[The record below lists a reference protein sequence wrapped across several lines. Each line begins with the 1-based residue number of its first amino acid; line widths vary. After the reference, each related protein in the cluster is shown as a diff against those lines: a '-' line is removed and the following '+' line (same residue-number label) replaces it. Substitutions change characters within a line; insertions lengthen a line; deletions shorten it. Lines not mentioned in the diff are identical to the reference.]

1 MLAPPDIWTVCKHD
15 GVVAS
20 TVPGCAVV
28 LIAAVGAAVGGA
40 VEFTCPLSPQ
50 PMIVITKNALPMH
63 RVVRVTADMSI
74 AVFYRESKSPCYR
87 LAVMDEPDFLRA
99 VAERGIAYRATLRD
113 AMVTPTA
120 TPAEL
125 RASLGGPT
133 PQHAADPVV
142 VVNRMADAVEAGGLM
157 AMDSGRFFGFVIGG
171 ALPVALAADWLV
183 TAWDQN
189 TGLFAPSPAT
199 SVIEEIAGRWML
211 DLLGLPPE
219 SSFAFVTGGQM
230 ANTTA
235 LAAGRH
241 HVLAAVGWD
250 VEADGLVGSPS
261 IRLVVGEEVHVTVPR
276 AARLLGLGTKS
287 IERVAVD
294 ANGAMLA
301 ADLERV
307 LAGDPGRPTIVC
319 CQAGNVNTGAIDP
332 IGELA
337 AIAHAQGAWLHVDG
351 AIGLWAAACR
361 TTPRLVGIEQADSWS
376 TDAHKWLNVP
386 YDCGIVICRHHQS
399 HRAAMTVTAA
409 YLVQAAP
416 GTDRDPVDWNPEFS
430 RRARGVPVYAA
441 LASLGREGIEAIV
454 DRCCAHARRFAEVL
468 GAEPGVVVLNDVVL
482 NQVLVQFLDPSG
494 RDEDHDARTRAVI
507 AKVQQDGT
515 CWLGGSTWRNK
526 AVMRISVSNF
536 ATTDADVEA
545 SIAAILSAAR

>member
-1 MLAPPDIWTVCKHD
+1 
-15 GVVAS
+15 
-20 TVPGCAVV
+20 
-28 LIAAVGAAVGGA
+28 
-40 VEFTCPLSPQ
+40 
-50 PMIVITKNALPMH
+50 
-63 RVVRVTADMSI
+63 
-74 AVFYRESKSPCYR
+74 
-87 LAVMDEPDFLRA
+87 MDEPDFLRA
-99 VAERGIAYRATLRD
+99 VAERGIAYRSTLRD
-113 AMVTPTA
+113 AIVTPTA
-120 TPAEL
+120 TPDEL
-125 RASLGGPT
+125 RAALGGPT
-133 PQHAADPVV
+133 PLRSADPVA

-157 AMDSGRFFGFVIGG
+157 GMDSGRFFGFVIGG
-171 ALPVALAADWLV
+171 ALPAALAADWLV

-211 DLLGLPPE
+211 DLLGLSPE
-219 SSFAFVTGGQM
+219 ASFAFVTGGQM

-235 LAAGRH
+235 LAAARH
-241 HVLAAVGWD
+241 HVLAAAGWD
-250 VEADGLVGSPS
+250 VETDGLAGSPP
-261 IRLVVGEEVHVTVPR
+261 IRLVVGDEVHVTVPR
-276 AARLLGLGTKS
+276 AARLLGLGTNS

-294 ANGAMLA
+294 ANGAMLP

-307 LAGDPGRPTIVC
+307 LALDPGRPTIVC
-319 CQAGNVNTGAIDP
+319 CQAGNINTGAIDP
-332 IGELA
+332 VGELA
-337 AIAHAQGAWLHVDG
+337 AISHAHGAWLHVDG

-361 TTPRLVGIEQADSWS
+361 TTPRLAGIEQADSWS

-468 GAEPGVVVLNDVVL
+468 AAEPGVVVLNDVVL
-482 NQVLVQFLDPSG
+482 NQVLVRFLDPSG
-494 RDEDHDARTRAVI
+494 REEDHDTRTRAVI
-507 AKVQQDGT
+507 AKVQLDGT
-515 CWLGGSTWRNK
+515 CWLGGSTWRDQ

-545 SIAAILSAAR
+545 STAAILAAAR

>member
-1 MLAPPDIWTVCKHD
+1 
-15 GVVAS
+15 
-20 TVPGCAVV
+20 
-28 LIAAVGAAVGGA
+28 
-40 VEFTCPLSPQ
+40 
-50 PMIVITKNALPMH
+50 
-63 RVVRVTADMSI
+63 
-74 AVFYRESKSPCYR
+74 
-87 LAVMDEPDFLRA
+87 MDDSDFLRA
-99 VAERGIAYRATLRD
+99 IAERGIAYRASLSD
-113 AMVTPTA
+113 ATVTPTA

-133 PQHAADPVV
+133 PEHRADAVA
-142 VVNRMADAVEAGGLM
+142 VVNRMADAIEAGGLM
-157 AMDSGRFFGFVIGG
+157 GMDSGRFFGFVIGG
-171 ALPVALAADWLV
+171 SLPAALAADWLV

-199 SVIEEIAGRWML
+199 SVVEEIAGRWML

-235 LAAGRH
+235 LAAARH

-250 VEADGLVGSPS
+250 VETDGLAGSPPV
-261 IRLVVGEEVHVTVPR
+261 RLIVGEEVHVTVPR
-276 AARLLGLGTKS
+276 AARLLGLGTRS

-294 ANGAMLA
+294 ANGGMVA

-307 LAGDPGRPTIVC
+307 LALQPDQPTIVC

-332 IGELA
+332 VGELA
-337 AIAHAQGAWLHVDG
+337 AISHAHGAWLHVDG
-351 AIGLWAAACR
+351 AIGLWAAASR
-361 TTPRLVGIEQADSWS
+361 SSTRLAGLEQADSWS

-441 LASLGREGIEAIV
+441 LASLGREGIEEIIEQ
-454 DRCCAHARRFAEVL
+454 CCAHARRFAEL
-468 GAEPGVVVLNDVVL
+468 LAAEPGVEILNEVVL
-482 NQVLVQFLDPSG
+482 NQVLVRFLDASG
-494 RDEDHDARTRAVI
+494 RAEDHDARTRAVI
-507 AKVQQDGT
+507 AGVQQDGT
-515 CWLGGSTWRNK
+515 CWLGGSTWRDK

-536 ATTDADVEA
+536 ATNDADVEA
-545 SIAAILSAAR
+545 SVAAIIAASRATAAAP